1 MRAAS
6 TRPIVIVCTLAI
18 AAAAG
23 LMQSVGTE
31 RAIGAAFRDTATDLP
46 SEWASNATGIERI
59 VSGDE
64 QFWLSRETAALAPG
78 AVVTVSD
85 RAHAPM
91 TIEIVGVEP
100 ANLIG
105 APETLMLVT
114 ARPVEHP
121 ARLVRLLLDRSQV
134 PAGAKPKSL

>member
-6 TRPIVIVCTLAI
+6 TRPVVIGCTLAI

-23 LMQSVGTE
+23 LMQSLGTE
-31 RAIGAAFRDTATDLP
+31 RAIDAAFRETALHMP
-46 SEWASNATGIERI
+46 SEWASDATRQERI

-64 QFWLSRETAALAPG
+64 QFWLSRDTAALAPG
-78 AVVTVSD
+78 VVVTVSD
-85 RAHAPM
+85 RAQAPL
-91 TIEIVGVEP
+91 TIEIVGIEP

-114 ARPVEHP
+114 ARPVGHP
-121 ARLVRLLLDRSQV
+121 ARLVRLLLDRNQV
-134 PAGAKPKSL
+134 PADAKPKAL